1 MAKKLIKRFIP
12 TMETIQAQ
20 KGLGIVNRWLYRS
33 NLWHV
38 NRRSASGA
46 FAVGLFMAFIPL
58 PCQMAL
64 AAAGAI
70 LFQVNLPLSVAL
82 VWLTNPLT
90 MPPIFYVTYCLGCW
104 IIQPELLMNGQNF
117 SWIWIKDYLL
127 NWQWITTHWQEVVE
141 HLEAFLL
148 GSVLCGASLAF
159 LGYWG
164 IRLFWRYSVS
174 RQWRQR
180 QARRKLSFSKGA

>member
-1 MAKKLIKRFIP
+1 MAKKLIKRFLP
-12 TMETIQAQ
+12 SMETIKKQ
-20 KGLGIVNRWLYRS
+20 KGLGIVSRWLHQS
-33 NLWHV
+33 NLWHL

-82 VWLTNPLT
+82 VWLTNPFT
-90 MPPIFYVTYCLGCW
+90 MPPIFYATYQLGAW
-104 IIQPELLMNGQNF
+104 IIQPAPLMNGQTF
-117 SWIWIKDYLL
+117 SWSWIKNYLL
-127 NWQWITTHWQEVVE
+127 DWQWMTIHWREVTE
-141 HLEAFLL
+141 HLGAFLL
-148 GSVLCGASLAF
+148 GSVLCGSILAF

-164 IRLFWRYSVS
+164 IRLFWYYSVS
-174 RQWRQR
+174 RQWQQR
-180 QARRKLSFSKGA
+180 QARRKP

>member
-12 TMETIQAQ
+12 SMETIQAQ
-20 KGLGIVNRWLYRS
+20 KGLGIVNRWLHHS
-33 NLWHV
+33 NLWHL

-46 FAVGLFMAFIPL
+46 FAVGLLIAFIPL

-90 MPPIFYVTYCLGCW
+90 MPFVFYATYHLGAW
-104 IIQPELLMNGQNF
+104 IIQPAPLTNGQNF
-117 SWIWIKDYLL
+117 SWAWIKNYLL
-127 NWQWITTHWQEVVE
+127 NWQWIGLHWREISE

-148 GSVLCGASLAF
+148 GNLLCGAGLAC

-174 RQWRQR
+174 RQWQRR
-180 QARRKLSFSKGA
+180 QARRKL